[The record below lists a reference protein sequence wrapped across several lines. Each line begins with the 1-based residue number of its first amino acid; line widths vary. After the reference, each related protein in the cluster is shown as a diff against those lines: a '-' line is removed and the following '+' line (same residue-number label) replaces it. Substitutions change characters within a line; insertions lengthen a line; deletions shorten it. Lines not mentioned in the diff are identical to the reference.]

1 MKKRFPLSHTGR
13 ADGPLDG
20 VKKRLEDFSYN
31 LYFAYVFDQSVKTHQ
46 KLQDEYIEAFLN
58 QDNEKMNKLNIEI
71 ALVEGAFEVTANML
85 NATEDI
91 LS

>member
-1 MKKRFPLSHTGR
+1 
-13 ADGPLDG
+13 
-20 VKKRLEDFSYN
+20 
-31 LYFAYVFDQSVKTHQ
+31 
-46 KLQDEYIEAFLN
+46 
-58 QDNEKMNKLNIEI
+58 MNKLNIEI

>member
-1 MKKRFPLSHTGR
+1 MKNAGFTY
-13 ADGPLDG
+13 GPLEE
-20 VKKRLEDFSYN
+20 VSKRLEDFSYN
-31 LYFAYVFDQSVKTHQ
+31 LYFAYIFNQSVETHQ
-46 KLQDEYIEAFLN
+46 KLQDEYIEAFLD